1 VFYIFE
7 MANNHQGSVEHAKK
21 IVDSFSDLAKK
32 HDIKAAV
39 KLQFRQLDTFIHN
52 DFKKSD
58 LKFVKRFNETRL
70 TKEEF
75 KEIIDYTESKGL
87 VSMATPFDNESI
99 PWLDDLSVSVL
110 KVASCSIDDWV
121 LLKELATIN
130 KKIIISTGG
139 ASMETLKS
147 VYELFR
153 HNKRDFVFMHC
164 IGEYP
169 TPHGNSNLK
178 RIGQLRKLFP
188 EIEIGIS
195 THESPDADS
204 VVPLAV
210 AMGCSVIEK
219 HVGVETDSISLNGY
233 SNTPEQMEKTIE
245 KIKWAQESIHGES
258 KKEKAA
264 LLSLKRGVYA
274 KRNIAKGETLS
285 EDDFYFAMPVQEGQ
299 LNVSDINKLVGAQA
313 PVSMEVGEM
322 VSSNVIR
329 DKEKSKKVSKII
341 SASKEI
347 LNRANIA
354 LSGTEKAEISCHFG
368 LDKFSSIGALII
380 DKVNREYCKKLIVM
394 TPSQG
399 HPTHHHIQ
407 KEEAF
412 ELLTG
417 DCTLVLENRE
427 IKMKKGKPV
436 VIARGI
442 KHSFSTS
449 EGCVIEEISTTHI
462 PGDSVYED
470 PTINSLKLEE
480 RKIKVK
486 L

>member
-1 VFYIFE
+1 MFYIFE

-32 HDIKAAV
+32 HEIKAAV

-70 TKEEF
+70 SKAQF

-99 PWLDDLSVSVL
+99 DWLDELSVSVV

-121 LLKELATIN
+121 LLNELATIN

-139 ASMETLKS
+139 ASMETLKR
-147 VYELFR
+147 VYDLFK

-169 TPHGNSNLK
+169 TPHSNSNLK

-195 THESPDADS
+195 THEAPDADS

-210 AMGCSVIEK
+210 AMGCSVVEK
-219 HVGVETDSISLNGY
+219 HVGVETDTISLNGY
-233 SNTPEQMEKTIE
+233 SNTPEQMERAIE
-245 KIKWAQESIHGES
+245 KVKWAQESINGES

-274 KRNIAKGETLS
+274 KRSISKGEILT
-285 EDDFYFAMPVQEGQ
+285 EEDFYFAMPVQEGQ
-299 LNVSDINKLVGAQA
+299 LNVSDIDKLVGSQA
-313 PVSMEVGEM
+313 PVSVNTGEM
-322 VSSNVIR
+322 IAFSFIS
-329 DKEKSKKVSKII
+329 DKEKSKKVAKIVNSSKGIL
-341 SASKEI
+341 KE
-347 LNRANIA
+347 ANIA
-354 LSGTEKAEISCHFG
+354 LSGTESAEISCHYG
-368 LDKFSSIGALII
+368 LDKFAETGALII

-394 TPSQG
+394 TPEQG

-427 IKMKKGKPV
+427 IKMKKGKPI

-442 KHSFSTS
+442 KHSFSTT

-480 RKIKVK
+480 RKIKVR

>member
-1 VFYIFE
+1 MFYIFE

-21 IVDSFSDLAKK
+21 IIDSFSELAKK
-32 HDIKAAV
+32 QEIKAAV

-70 TKEEF
+70 SKGQF
-75 KEIIDYTESKGL
+75 KEIIDHIESRGL

-99 PWLDDLSVSVL
+99 AWLDDLSVSVV

-121 LLKELATIN
+121 LLNELATIN

-139 ASMETLKS
+139 ASMSTLKR
-147 VYELFR
+147 VYDLFK

-169 TPHGNSNLK
+169 TPYANSNLK

-219 HVGVETDSISLNGY
+219 HVGVETDTITLNGY

-245 KIKWAQESIHGES
+245 KIKWAQESILGES
-258 KKEKAA
+258 KTEREA
-264 LLSLKRGVYA
+264 LLKLKRGIYA
-274 KRNIAKGETLS
+274 KRSVNKGETLA

-299 LNVSDINKLVGAQA
+299 LNVSDIDKLIGTQSPSNVAI
-313 PVSMEVGEM
+313 GEM
-322 VSSNVIR
+322 ISFNFIR
-329 DKEKSKKVSKII
+329 DKVKNKKVSTII
-341 SASKEI
+341 SASKSI
-347 LNRANIA
+347 LDSANIA
-354 LSGTEKAEISCHFG
+354 LSGTERAEISCHYG
-368 LDKFSSIGALII
+368 LDKFASTGALI

-394 TPSQG
+394 TPEQS

-417 DCTLVLENRE
+417 DCSLVLENRE
-427 IKMKKGKPV
+427 IKMTKGKPI

-449 EGCVIEEISTTHI
+449 KGCVIEEISTTHI

-470 PTINSLKLEE
+470 PIINSLKLEE
-480 RKIKVK
+480 RKIKVN